1 MLILSLDLEDVKS
14 YDSAHIEFAEG
25 VNAIVGHNGAG
36 KSTILEAI
44 GFALF
49 DHLPYKQDDFVRE
62 GCKSAT
68 VTVTFSSSQDERP
81 YQAVRRCGSSSQYYI
96 FDPEMGAKICE
107 GKADVASFL
116 RTHMGV
122 DPAAD
127 LAKLFNDA
135 VGVPQGTLTAAFLQ
149 TPANRKPI
157 FDPLLRVEEYKKAF
171 DALNE
176 PRRLLEAQAQE
187 LEVAISK
194 LEARVERLPELQE
207 QLAQLQEKIALDSDL
222 LESVKEKLTHVQE
235 QTQRLETLQK
245 RILQLQHERDRA
257 KEHVTSLTQQLDR
270 ARQVLAE
277 AEQAQSLL
285 ERFRAG
291 YDAYRAA
298 QARKQEIDESLRQRQ
313 VYREQ
318 KAALE
323 RTLSIAE
330 TDKQHQEE
338 TLAEIERAQK
348 LIQDLE
354 PAIARQAK
362 LEAELEQ
369 AKRQVVQLENARTM
383 AESLRQEIDRKH
395 ERLQSLTAA
404 LERAEKLQG
413 ELENAQQHLNELQE
427 QIRKLRDAMA
437 GVEAEKKSLASQI
450 ETLQQVEAAVCPV
463 CEQPLT
469 PEHRDDLLERNGRR
483 LANLDAESQRLQE
496 EANRLEDQLQA
507 TTSQIQ
513 QLEQEL
519 RRLPRP
525 EEKQRVEQEIADSQS
540 RLQAALAEI
549 EALATAAA
557 QVTELEQA
565 LQELGNP
572 RQQLEIA
579 RQTTSRLPQVKDKLA
594 ELQTQIASVTEE
606 LTTVEGHLAA
616 FAGIDEEVAQI
627 NESLRRH
634 EEAYVGFT
642 QNQRLA
648 ETLAEKQA
656 TVQKLEDALTAAVEL
671 ATQQE
676 AKYAEESSQFDE
688 AEFQALRQQ
697 QQELREQAGKLTGQ
711 LASDRQQLSSTE
723 AEIQKVQNWQNELE
737 AKLSEQAELQK
748 QQELLVYLRGLLR
761 EAGPYVTKALV
772 QQISLGAAQFFSEI
786 MQDYTRQL
794 RWQEDYGI
802 ALEVDGRERQFAQL
816 SGGEQMSA
824 ALAVRLALLR
834 EMSDIEIA
842 FFDEPTTNL
851 DESRREALVQQILGI
866 QGFRQLFVISHDDTF
881 EQATDHI
888 IRVER
893 QNGLSVATAEG

>member
-1 MLILSLDLEDVKS
+1 
-14 YDSAHIEFAEG
+14 
-25 VNAIVGHNGAG
+25 
-36 KSTILEAI
+36 
-44 GFALF
+44 
-49 DHLPYKQDDFVRE
+49 
-62 GCKSAT
+62 
-68 VTVTFSSSQDERP
+68 
-81 YQAVRRCGSSSQYYI
+81 
-96 FDPEMGAKICE
+96 MGAKICE